1 MAITPAKMEDDGE
14 ALASLT
20 LDQAIERSHTII
32 DRAIAE
38 TEADGKEVTAV
49 CALFSGGNDSTTM
62 LHLVADRVTHA
73 VHVNTT
79 IGIEKTREFVRTTA
93 ADMDVPLIEAFP
105 PHTYDE
111 LVRGEVIATKG
122 KHEGEPVWKGFPGPA
137 GHQMMYTRLKERA
150 LRTVRRQFVTNPFR
164 QRVIFLAGMRVFESS
179 RRWRN
184 ANEIDREGS
193 IVWASPIVHWT
204 NDHMRDYRALHQV
217 PRNEVSDLIHMSG
230 ECLCGAFAK
239 PGELDEIA
247 FWFPETAQHIRDLE
261 EQVKARGI
269 AACKWGERPPKQ
281 RATTAGRLCT
291 TCEWAEEGADP
302 GPSIQEWAANP
313 SITRRAA

>member
-1 MAITPAKMEDDGE
+1 MALTPAKMEDNGE

-20 LDQAIERSHTII
+20 LDEAVERSHAII
-32 DRAIAE
+32 DRAISQ
-38 TEADGKEVTAV
+38 TEDDGKEVTAV

-62 LHLVADRVTHA
+62 LHLVRDRVTHA

-79 IGIEKTREFVRTTA
+79 IGIEQTREFVRTTT
-93 ADMDVPLIEAFP
+93 ADMNIPLIEAFP
-105 PHTYDE
+105 PNTYDE
-111 LVRGEVIATKG
+111 LVRGEVIASKG
-122 KHEGEPVWKGFPGPA
+122 KHQGEPVWKGFPGPA

-150 LRTVRRQFVTNPFR
+150 LRTVRNQFVSNPFQ
-164 QRVIFLAGMRVFESS
+164 QRIIFLAGMRVFESP

-204 NDHMRDYRALHQV
+204 NSHMRDYRALHQV
-217 PRNEVSDLIHMSG
+217 PHNEVSDLLHMSG

-247 FWFPETAQHIRDLE
+247 DWFPEAAKRIRDLE
-261 EQVKARGI
+261 AEVQARGI
-269 AACKWGERPPKQ
+269 TACKWGQRPPKQ
-281 RATTAGRLCT
+281 RASPAGRLCT
-291 TCEWAEEGADP
+291 TCEWAEEGAEP
-302 GPSIQEWAANP
+302 GPSIAEWAADP
-313 SITRRAA
+313 SLTRRAA